1 MEEQLTHLQSEIED
15 MKTLRDS
22 ITKLL
27 TENILQKKLIDDLDQ
42 QTRNHNLR
50 ITGLLV
56 HPIMAVDEIITFV
69 KEKLKD
75 IEVTAADISNMTI
88 LKKPAANQ
96 DHSQSAPKTPT
107 LIVTF
112 QRRAIRD
119 KILRGRRNLKGTHMS
134 IWSWNGKI
142 YFTTAKGGTKR
153 TANPFLSLDDQL
165 EA

>member
-1 MEEQLTHLQSEIED
+1 
-15 MKTLRDS
+15 
-22 ITKLL
+22 
-27 TENILQKKLIDDLDQ
+27 
-42 QTRNHNLR
+42 
-50 ITGLLV
+50 
-56 HPIMAVDEIITFV
+56 MAVDEIITFV

-119 KILRGRRNLKGTHMS
+119 RVLRGRRNLKGTHMS
-134 IWSWNGKI
+134 INENLTLANSRFISLSHKDTRIADIWSWNGKI
-142 YFTTAKGGTKR
+142 YFTTVKGGTKR